1 MKKSEIKNLTDEQ
14 LIVEYVLTYSMY
26 DTNYLLD
33 RGTERLAKHLRD
45 LESELMKRNI
55 LSPASIQKLNM

>member
-14 LIVEYVLTYSMY
+14 LIVEYVLTYSKY
-26 DTNYLLD
+26 DTNYLFD